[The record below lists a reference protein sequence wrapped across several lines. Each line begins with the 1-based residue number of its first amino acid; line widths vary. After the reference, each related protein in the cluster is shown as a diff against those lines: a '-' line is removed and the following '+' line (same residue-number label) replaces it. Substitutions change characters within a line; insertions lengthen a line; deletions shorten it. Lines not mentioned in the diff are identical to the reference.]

1 MDRQGWDRRR
11 LSFGAV
17 AQLYQR
23 TRPDYPAEAVK
34 WMLATVPAGGTVLD
48 LGAGTG
54 KLTRVLA
61 GLGFEVVAVEPS
73 TPMRE
78 ALAAALPG
86 TRVLEGGPRRASR
99 WTTARWTRWSL
110 GRLTT
115 GSTRT
120 SPTRDGPG
128 RRVLRPGGAL
138 GLIWNLLDERTS
150 WIAQLGSELDAYDR
164 TSNGFNGNGF
174 NGAGSE
180 RDLGPWFNV
189 PEHERF
195 HHQQR
200 LTITDLLDLL
210 RSRSTVATLDTPQ
223 RDALLGRVQTL
234 VLRNAPVDAQQQ
246 QLDLPYIAS
255 TYRSTRT

>member
-86 TRVLEGGPRRASR
+86 TRVLEGSAESIP
-99 WTTARWTRWSL
+99 L
-110 GRLTT
+110 D
-115 GSTRT
+115 
-120 SPTRDGPG
+120 DGAVDAVVVGQAYHWFDPDIANPEMA
-128 RRVLRPGGAL
+128 RVLRPGGAL

-246 QLDLPYIAS
+246 LDLPYIAS